1 MLRDDERIVML
12 PDDQREEKELARI
25 LSEQKECAAYL
36 LSGGPDKAGAQAGL
50 ADWVM
55 EEVFIRSECLNSA
68 ERRLFY
74 AEHVHEMEK
83 ARPPD

>member
-1 MLRDDERIVML
+1 ML
-12 PDDQREEKELARI
+12 PATNPDLDQLARI

-55 EEVFIRSECLNSA
+55 EEVFIRSECLNLA

-83 ARPPD
+83 VRPPD